1 MSINGISIRGVCQLE
16 IVTVSALVSRKP
28 TAWLGELPGL
38 LRLALP
44 LVLGLSAAELISLT
58 DTVLLA
64 SLGTLVL
71 ACVALTSSAGLIFH
85 AGLYGMLATL
95 SVRVG
100 HAFGADD
107 PGEVA
112 RTLRGGLGYGLLVG
126 ILGCLAMLATLP
138 LVQWLG
144 VPLPDVALLTPYWQ
158 AMAVFLIPYCL
169 AVVFKDVLEAIGRP
183 WVAVL
188 LVMSAVLF
196 NLPLSYGL
204 IHGHFGLP
212 ALGLLG
218 AGIAGVIAES
228 LAVVLALAY
237 WRMAPSLA
245 RYRQA
250 PQGRHL
256 SWRTLLGEGW
266 PLGLGYLAEAGA
278 VVIAAWMLGWLGNAA
293 LAANQVVQSI
303 GALLYMLPLG
313 MAAAVSIRISQA
325 QGRGETARIRAI
337 GSATFASVTA
347 WMLVATVLLA
357 LFGRRIAEAMSDDP
371 QVIAIA
377 VPMFVVVAAM
387 QVADGL
393 QSTALGALRG
403 LQDYRWPVGVTL
415 VSYWLLALPMSYWL
429 AFHSALGPVGVWVGF
444 ACGLAVS
451 AVLLPW
457 RFYRLQARPLTA
469 ALVQP

>member
-1 MSINGISIRGVCQLE
+1 MAT
-16 IVTVSALVSRKP
+16 VTALALPKNV
-28 TAWLGELPGL
+28 AWLGELPGL

-64 SLGTLVL
+64 SLGTVVL

-100 HAFGADD
+100 HAHGADD
-107 PGEVA
+107 PGAVA
-112 RTLRGGLGYGLLVG
+112 RTLRAGLGYGLLVG
-126 ILGCLAMLATLP
+126 ILGCLAMLACLP

-183 WVAVL
+183 WVGVL
-188 LVMSAVLF
+188 LVMSAVVF
-196 NLPLSYGL
+196 NIPLSYGL

-218 AGIAGVIAES
+218 AGIASVIAES
-228 LAVVLALAY
+228 LAVLVALAY
-237 WRMAPSLA
+237 WRLAPSLA
-245 RYRQA
+245 SYRQA
-250 PQGRHL
+250 AQGARL
-256 SWRTLLGEGW
+256 TWRTLLGEGW

-357 LFGRRIAEAMSDDP
+357 LFGRSIAEAMSDDP

-415 VSYWLLALPMSYWL
+415 VSYWLLALPLSYWL
-429 AFHSALGPVGVWVGF
+429 ALHSSLGAVGVWVGF
-444 ACGLAVS
+444 ACGLTVA

-457 RFYRLQARPLTA
+457 RFYRLQATPATA
-469 ALVQP
+469 VLAQP

>member
-1 MSINGISIRGVCQLE
+1 MSS
-16 IVTVSALVSRKP
+16 VTRP
-28 TAWLGELPGL
+28 QIAWLAELPGL

-64 SLGTLVL
+64 SLGTVVL

-95 SVRVG
+95 SVRVA

-107 PGEVA
+107 SAAVA
-112 RTLRGGLGYGLLVG
+112 RTLRAGLGYGLLVG
-126 ILGCLAMLATLP
+126 SLGCLAMLGALPTL
-138 LVQWLG
+138 QWFG
-144 VPLPDVALLTPYWQ
+144 VPLPDIALLTPYWQ

-196 NLPLSYGL
+196 NIPLSYGL
-204 IHGHFGLP
+204 IHGYFGLP
-212 ALGLLG
+212 TLGLLG
-218 AGIAGVIAES
+218 AGIASVIAES
-228 LAVVLALAY
+228 LAVLLALAY
-237 WRMAPSLA
+237 WRLAPSLA

-250 PQGRHL
+250 AGGPRL
-256 SWRTLLGEGW
+256 RRRTLLAEGW
-266 PLGLGYLAEAGA
+266 PVGLGYLAEAGA

-293 LAANQVVQSI
+293 LAANQVVHSI
-303 GALLYMLPLG
+303 GSLLYMLPLG

-337 GSATFASVTA
+337 GSATFISVTA
-347 WMLVATVLLA
+347 WMCLATVVLA

-415 VSYWLLALPMSYWL
+415 VSYWLLALPLSYWL
-429 AFHSALGPVGVWVGF
+429 AFHSSLGAVGVWVGF
-444 ACGLAVS
+444 ASGLTVAALV
-451 AVLLPW
+451 LPW
-457 RFYRLQARPLTA
+457 RFYRLQAVPGSTA
-469 ALVQP
+469 LAQVR

>member
-1 MSINGISIRGVCQLE
+1 MSATLQR
-16 IVTVSALVSRKP
+16 RK
-28 TAWLGELPGL
+28 TTWLDELPAL

-44 LVLGLSAAELISLT
+44 LVLGLSASELISLT
-58 DTVLLA
+58 DTLMLA
-64 SLGTLVL
+64 SLGTVVL
-71 ACVALTSSAGLIFH
+71 ACVSLAASTGLIFH

-100 HAFGADD
+100 HAFGAGDTAA
-107 PGEVA
+107 VA
-112 RTLRGGLGYGLLVG
+112 RTLRAGLGYGLLAG
-126 ILGCLAMLATLP
+126 ILGCLAMLALLP
-138 LVQWLG
+138 VLQWAG
-144 VPLPDVALLTPYWQ
+144 VPLPDEQLLTPYWQ
-158 AMAVFLIPYCL
+158 AMAVFLIPFCL

-183 WVAVL
+183 WVAVVI
-188 LVMSAVLF
+188 VMSAVVF
-196 NLPLSYGL
+196 NVPLSYAL

-218 AGIAGVIAES
+218 AGIASVLAES
-228 LAVVLALAY
+228 LAVLLAFTY
-237 WRMAPSLA
+237 WWLAPSLA
-245 RYRQA
+245 VYRCPARGKQLA
-250 PQGRHL
+250 
-256 SWRTLLGEGW
+256 WRTLLNEGW

-278 VVIAAWMLGWLGNAA
+278 VVIAAWMLGWLGSAA
-293 LAANQVVQSI
+293 LAANQIVQSI
-303 GALLYMLPLG
+303 GSLLYMLPLG

-325 QGRGETARIRAI
+325 QGRGENARINAI
-337 GSATFASVTA
+337 GSATFISVTA
-347 WMLVATVLLA
+347 WMVASTLLLA

-415 VSYWLLALPMSYWL
+415 VSYWLLALPLSFGL
-429 AFHSALGPVGVWVGF
+429 AFHSPLGAVGVWVGF
-444 ACGLAVS
+444 ACGLAVA

-457 RFYRLQARPLTA
+457 RFYRLQSQA
-469 ALVQP
+469 ASRSVDGQVVQHHA

>member
-1 MSINGISIRGVCQLE
+1 MSASVQRS
-16 IVTVSALVSRKP
+16 TVS
-28 TAWLGELPGL
+28 WLGELPGL

-64 SLGTLVL
+64 SLGTVVL

-107 PGEVA
+107 PATVA
-112 RTLRGGLGYGLLVG
+112 RTLRAGLGYGLLIG
-126 ILGCLAMLATLP
+126 TLGCLAMLAALP
-138 LVQWLG
+138 LLQWAG

-169 AVVFKDVLEAIGRP
+169 IVVFKDVLEAIGRP
-183 WVAVL
+183 WVAVW

-196 NLPLSYGL
+196 NIPLSYAL

-212 ALGLLG
+212 ALGLVG
-218 AGIAGVIAES
+218 AGVAGVLAES
-228 LAVVLALAY
+228 LAVLLAWAY
-237 WRMAPSLA
+237 WRLAPSLA
-245 RYRQA
+245 CYRQL
-250 PQGRHL
+250 PPGGRL
-256 SWRTLLGEGW
+256 RWRTLLGEGW
-266 PLGLGYLAEAGA
+266 PLGMGYLAEAGA

-293 LAANQVVQSI
+293 LAANQVVHSI

-325 QGRGETARIRAI
+325 QGRGEAARIRAI

-347 WMLVATVLLA
+347 WMVLATVLLV

-403 LQDYRWPVGVTL
+403 LQDYRWPVGVTM
-415 VSYWLLALPMSYWL
+415 VSYWLLALPLSYWL
-429 AFHSALGPVGVWVGF
+429 AFHSSLGAVGVWVGF
-444 ACGLAVS
+444 ASGLTVA

-457 RFYRLQARPLTA
+457 RFYRLQATPVVV
-469 ALVQP
+469 ALAQPR

>member
-1 MSINGISIRGVCQLE
+1 MTASVKHSA
-16 IVTVSALVSRKP
+16 VS
-28 TAWLGELPGL
+28 WLAELPGL

-64 SLGTLVL
+64 SLGTVVL

-85 AGLYGMLATL
+85 AGLYGMLATI

-107 PGEVA
+107 PAAVA
-112 RTLRGGLGYGLLVG
+112 RTLRAGLGYGLLIG
-126 ILGCLAMLATLP
+126 TLGCLAMLAALP
-138 LVQWLG
+138 LLQWLG
-144 VPLPDVALLTPYWQ
+144 VPLPDLALLTPYWQ
-158 AMAVFLIPYCL
+158 TMAVFLIPYCL
-169 AVVFKDVLEAIGRP
+169 IVVFKDVLEAIGRP
-183 WVAVL
+183 WVAVW

-196 NLPLSYGL
+196 NIPLSYGL

-212 ALGLLG
+212 ALGLVG
-218 AGIAGVIAES
+218 AGIAGVLAEL
-228 LAVVLALAY
+228 LALLLALAY
-237 WRMAPSLA
+237 WCLAPSLA
-245 RYRQA
+245 RYRQL
-250 PQGRHL
+250 PRGHKLR
-256 SWRTLLGEGW
+256 WRTLLGEGW
-266 PLGLGYLAEAGA
+266 PLGMGYLAEAGA

-293 LAANQVVQSI
+293 LAANQVVHSI

-325 QGRGETARIRAI
+325 QGRGEAARIRAI
-337 GSATFASVTA
+337 GSATFVSVTA
-347 WMLVATVLLA
+347 WMLLATVLLV
-357 LFGRRIAEAMSDDP
+357 LFGRRIAESMSDDP
-371 QVIAIA
+371 QVVAIA

-415 VSYWLLALPMSYWL
+415 VSYWLLALPFSYWL
-429 AFHSALGPVGVWVGF
+429 AFHTALGAVGVWVGF
-444 ACGLAVS
+444 ASGLAVA

-457 RFYRLQARPLTA
+457 RFYRLQAAPA
-469 ALVQP
+469 PVALAQPR